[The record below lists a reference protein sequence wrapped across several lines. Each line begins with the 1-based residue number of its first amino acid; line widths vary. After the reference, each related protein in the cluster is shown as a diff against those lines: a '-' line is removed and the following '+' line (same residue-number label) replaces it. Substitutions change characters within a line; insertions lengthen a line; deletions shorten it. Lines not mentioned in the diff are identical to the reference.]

1 MTPSPSADGEHYYN
15 ELYKTFDMNTIQSH
29 TNLNSLLGVGG
40 RFWFFGLFLFL
51 TLGVCVASNPNYVVP
66 FELKGQAY
74 PAHTELSWV
83 NRSGFTYEIYRS
95 VDGGAKFT
103 KAGETSSDNYLDF
116 FGKQVEKEQT
126 FVYRILPKGLNV
138 ESNDAGKFEVSV
150 QVKPS
155 TDDALLDMTQRYTTR
170 YFYDFAQPQI
180 GLARERSNDVNGDI
194 ITTGGT
200 GFGIMALVA
209 GAERKYFSRNDA
221 FKTIEKIVSFLE
233 KADRF
238 HGAWA
243 HWYDAGTGEV
253 FSFSKYDDGG
263 DLVETAFLT
272 QGLLTAREYF
282 RSGNENEKTLA
293 IRITKLWET
302 IEWSWYTQGSTDA
315 LYWHWSKNY
324 GFKMNH
330 RITGF
335 DETMITYVLAAS
347 SPTFP
352 IESSVY
358 EKCYKNSSYYLN
370 GKSYYG
376 IKLDLGMEYGGP
388 LFFTHYSFLGL
399 NPNGLSDIYT
409 DYFERN
415 RAHALIQVAYA
426 KENPKKHLE
435 YGANCWGF
443 TSSDDPI
450 NGYSSHDLN
459 TNDENGTISPTA
471 ALSSIVYAPEAS
483 MLALHHFY
491 FDKGKQLFGKYG
503 FYDAFNLGLVEGQQ
517 VVHSYLAIDQG
528 PIAVMIEN
536 YRSGL
541 LWKLFMNNPEIHKG
555 LEKLGFRTSINKS
568 N

>member
-1 MTPSPSADGEHYYN
+1 MSKK
-15 ELYKTFDMNTIQSH
+15 LII
-29 TNLNSLLGVGG
+29 LSLVILIVGSC
-40 RFWFFGLFLFL
+40 F
-51 TLGVCVASNPNYVVP
+51 AQKSNYIVP

-83 NRSGFTYEIYRS
+83 NRVGFVYEIYRS
-95 VDGGAKFT
+95 VDGGVKFI
-103 KAGETSSDNYLDF
+103 KSCETSSDSYLDF
-116 FGKQVEKEQT
+116 FGKPVEKEQT
-126 FVYRILPKGLNV
+126 FVYRVIPKGMSV
-138 ESNDAGKFEVSV
+138 ESADAAKFEIKVTV
-150 QVKPS
+150 LPA

-170 YFYDFAQPQI
+170 YFYDYAQPQT

-209 GAERKYFSRNDA
+209 GAERKYFTRNGA
-221 FKTIEKIVSFLE
+221 LRTIAKIVSFLE
-233 KADRF
+233 KTERF
-238 HGAWA
+238 HGAWS
-243 HWYDAGTGEV
+243 HWYDANTGKA
-253 FSFSKYDDGG
+253 FSFSQYDDGG

-272 QGLLTAREYF
+272 EGLLTAREYF
-282 RSGNENEKTLA
+282 RNGNVEEQALVS
-293 IRITKLWET
+293 RITKLWET
-302 IEWSWYTQGSTDA
+302 IEWNWYTQGSTDA

-330 RITGF
+330 RIKGF

-352 IESSVY
+352 IERSVY
-358 EKCYKNSSYYLN
+358 EKCYTNSSYYLN

-399 NPNGLSDIYT
+399 NPNGLSDKYT
-409 DYFERN
+409 NYFERN
-415 RAHALIQVAYA
+415 RAHSLIHLAYA
-426 KENPKKHLE
+426 IDNPKKQVG

-450 NGYSSHDLN
+450 VGYTSHHPD

-471 ALSSIVYAPEAS
+471 ALSSIVYTPKAS
-483 MLALHHFY
+483 LEALHHFY
-491 FDKGKQLFGKYG
+491 YDKGSILLGKYG
-503 FYDAFNLGLVEGQQ
+503 FYDAFNPGLVEGQQ

-541 LWKLFMNNPEIHKG
+541 LWKLFMSNPEIHTG
-555 LEKLGFRTSINKS
+555 LQRLGFKTEK
-568 N
+568 

>member
-1 MTPSPSADGEHYYN
+1 MKKRIF
-15 ELYKTFDMNTIQSH
+15 LF
-29 TNLNSLLGVGG
+29 SLLAL
-40 RFWFFGLFLFL
+40 LFA
-51 TLGVCVASNPNYVVP
+51 GNAAAQKQNYIVP
-66 FELKGQAY
+66 EGMTATAY
-74 PAHTELSWV
+74 PGHTELNWK
-83 NRSGFTYEIYRS
+83 NRTAFIYEVYRS
-95 VDGGAKFT
+95 TDAGKTFT
-103 KAGETSSDNYLDF
+103 KRAETSADSYMDF
-116 FGKQVEKEQT
+116 FGKPLLKAQSYI
-126 FVYRILPKGLNV
+126 YRVIPKGVSPL
-138 ESNDAGKFEVSV
+138 SKDAAKFQTKVLV
-150 QVKPS
+150 PVV

-170 YFYDFAQPQI
+170 YFFDFAQPVY

-209 GAERKYFSRNDA
+209 GAERKYISRDDA
-221 FKTIEKIVSFLE
+221 YKTIEKIVAFLE
-233 KADRF
+233 KTERF

-243 HWYDAGTGEV
+243 HWYDAATGKS
-253 FSFSKYDDGG
+253 FSFSQYDDGG

-282 RSGNENEKTLA
+282 RNGNGDEQQLVK
-293 IRITKLWET
+293 RITQLWET
-302 IEWSWYTQGSTDA
+302 IEWSWYTQGTDA

-324 GFKMNH
+324 GWKMNH

-347 SPTFP
+347 SPTYP
-352 IESSVY
+352 IERSVY
-358 EKCYKNSSYYLN
+358 ENCYTNSNYYLN

-399 NPNGLSDIYT
+399 NPNGLSDKYT
-409 DYFERN
+409 NYFERN
-415 RAHALIQVAYA
+415 RAHALIHRAYA
-426 KENPKKHLE
+426 IDNPKKHVG
-435 YGANCWGF
+435 YAANCWGF

-450 NGYSSHDLN
+450 VGYTSHQPG

-471 ALSSIVYAPEAS
+471 AISSIVYTPDAS
-483 MLALHHFY
+483 IAALRYFY
-491 FDKGKQLFGKYG
+491 LEKGQKLFGKYG
-503 FYDAFNLGLVEGQQ
+503 FYDAFNLSQVEGQQ

-541 LWKLFMNNPEIHKG
+541 LWKLFMSNPEIHTG
-555 LEKLGFRTSINKS
+555 LTKLGFTLSTK
-568 N
+568 